1 MFKNILVLLTN
12 QHSVKP
18 LNGFLPVVIIM
29 VETEREI
36 KMQERFHAVFSP
48 LIEKLFRGLTQHC
61 HFETFAYGLFES

>member
-1 MFKNILVLLTN
+1 MLTN

-18 LNGFLPVVIIM
+18 LNMFLSVVEIK
-29 VETEREI
+29 VWWETERET

-61 HFETFAYGLFES
+61 HFEKFVYGVFES